1 MSEQIQRA
9 AAATLLLGLLP
20 ALWLVAPAAAEQA
33 EGLALPAACASVAAA
48 ALHPLP
54 AGADAGFE
62 ATQFRVRLPAEAG
75 VDPASMQASRLRVTG
90 HGVDTPQAV
99 LEQAAGAS
107 AAALLIA
114 LTGNGHGGCPTK
126 LLQDTGEP
134 IVAGLQHG
142 GSYAATWQDVVLR
155 GHAGHVAA
163 QRMQLRL
170 QGAPGDDADR
180 PVHVTLTLEHVT
192 GTLDPPALL
201 PDRIAVGITLPASRL
216 PALLAATGGGAPDE
230 QIPVTVDGI
239 DLRRGATVLHGE
251 GDATAAATP
260 LDSAASLQVTAKGY
274 DDLVTEAATLG
285 LTRVHTALFLSR
297 LVAHRD
303 GDGLR
308 WEVRLAD
315 GVLAVNNVPIPLR

>member
-1 MSEQIQRA
+1 MFQQTA
-9 AAATLLLGLLP
+9 CAVATTFVLGL
-20 ALWLVAPAAAEQA
+20 WLGTTAARADGP
-33 EGLALPAACASVAAA
+33 EGLALPAACASVGAA
-48 ALHPLP
+48 ALQPLA
-54 AGADAGFE
+54 AGPDAGFE
-62 ATQFRVRLPAEAG
+62 ATQFRVRLPPEAG
-75 VDPASMQASRLRVTG
+75 AEPASMQAARLRVTG
-90 HGVDTPQAV
+90 HGTDTPQAA

-126 LLQDTGEP
+126 LLQATGEP
-134 IVAGLQHG
+134 IVSGLQHG
-142 GSYAATWQDVVLR
+142 GSFAAVWQDVVLR

-163 QRMQLRL
+163 ARMQLRL
-170 QGAPGDDADR
+170 QAAQGADADR

-192 GTLDPPALL
+192 GKLDPPALL
-201 PDRIAVGITLPASRL
+201 PDRISVGITLAASRL

-230 QIPVTVDGI
+230 QIPVTVDEI
-239 DLRRGATVLHGE
+239 ELRRGTAVLHGR

-260 LDSAASLQVTAKGY
+260 LDSAASLQVTATGY
-274 DDLVTEAATLG
+274 DDLVTQAAVLG
-285 LTRVHTALFLSR
+285 LTRVHAALFLSR

-308 WEVRLAD
+308 WDVRLAD